1 MIRPTPRQQKAEFS
15 AFDNSSRFRSG
26 LKDVGS
32 ALVDIGRTVETF
44 QAKTKKRKA
53 KAQTILADK
62 AEVNRLDT
70 YNEAY
75 AGYEAALN
83 SNNNDAISE
92 AYEKLEEIK
101 NRDLTSFLPPNSGGF
116 LEDQEIIAAYDN
128 NFNKSVS
135 QRMAKAA
142 FKQDEM
148 IVLNNASD
156 SAQDHIAR
164 ETEFGLANF
173 GVGSSIEDFNSQY
186 NAASFLDGA
195 TSEKTGIEGE
205 PHETLT
211 GVVKTP
217 TINTIV
223 NDIAFTV
230 SEADRKEKVKVFKD
244 LVKRT
249 PHLNWAPKEIQKV
262 LDSVTQSAEQ
272 RTAATDGLL
281 QRAEALIPRAELA
294 LSSSMPDRKLVNQ
307 YYVDLN
313 DHYQQLSS
321 VLPPDNAKLERI
333 QSTVNLAGLYV
344 EGKDAEGNPGKT
356 LVQMMNEHRLA
367 NPGLNASQAI
377 EEFLIVLETPKETP
391 ENPDPE
397 KQLLYLD
404 SSSLSKLKNSLDN
417 TETDVIKAANSGS
430 ADYLQYIVPGFRAKM
445 IAASTDPAKR
455 LELEGEFFEYRKENP
470 SVFGKPAP
478 SQFFIP
484 VADKFPDTLDSA
496 TLMGRYKR
504 ELGQNSLSSLN
515 YYASSKLTNANATA
529 NEAAYY
535 FTVWAGTNT
544 FIQQGL
550 SPDQA
555 QVAFGNSD
563 VFQLL
568 QNAENATAENIDFA
582 EDIIRNDDSA
592 LGRAYKSMIT
602 VNPAV
607 AESLKLMVVGLV
619 QESTAD
625 SYRGKRNKVEEAEK
639 GRILNNIGYVDTSH
653 SSGSVFVPPS
663 IMQKFSDAGQVG
675 VNLLGGDSFRSSFT
689 NKVHPERASLVYQ
702 ASVYAAIAEK
712 YGERLD
718 QASEL
723 ENIAQMYKPQPA
735 DDGSPDVY
743 EDYADFLSNDGYMSE
758 DLYFREKT
766 IPFMRAFARGG
777 MNNTVTVEGE
787 EKPRMM
793 LNLPTSELHNGQI
806 EQRIYLTPHTMSGGV
821 TKVGLDNGELV
832 YITLPEVEA
841 YMGRYVESYT
851 NPLDVALGFEEDL
864 SYGLGRTNSIIRS
877 VVNLSY
883 ESQDLD
889 RGGKKTLTELA
900 IESPVVL
907 AEEIVK
913 GAVKVAKEVKP
924 DPKNFM
930 PPGVRI
936 REN

>member
-1 MIRPTPRQQKAEFS
+1 MIKPTPRQQKAEFS
-15 AFDNSSRFRSG
+15 AFDNSSQFRSG
-26 LKDVGS
+26 LKDVGN
-32 ALVDIGRTVETF
+32 ALADIGRSVETF
-44 QAKTKKRKA
+44 QAKSKKRKV

-62 AEVNRLDT
+62 AEVSRLDEF
-70 YNEAY
+70 NKAY
-75 AGYEAALN
+75 AGYKSALA
-83 SNNNDAISE
+83 SSDNDAISE
-92 AYEKLEEIK
+92 AYEKVEEIK
-101 NRDLTSFLPPNSGGF
+101 NRDFTSFLPKDSGGS
-116 LEDQEIIAAYDN
+116 LEDSEVIAAYDN

-135 QRMAKAA
+135 QRMAEAA
-142 FKQDEM
+142 LEQAEM

-156 SAQDHIAR
+156 SAQDHVSG

-173 GVGSSIEDFNSQY
+173 GVGSSIEDFKSHY
-186 NAASFLDGA
+186 NAPSFLDGS
-195 TSEKTGIEGE
+195 TSEKTGIDGE
-205 PHETLT
+205 PYETLT

-223 NDIAFTV
+223 SDIAFTV
-230 SEADRKEKVKVFKD
+230 SEADRKEKVEVFKD

-262 LDSVTQSAEQ
+262 LDAVTQSAEQ

-281 QRAEALIPRAELA
+281 QRAEAIIPRAELA

-307 YYVDLN
+307 YFVDLN
-313 DHYQQLSS
+313 DHYEKLSL

-333 QSTVNLAGLYV
+333 QSTRNLAGLYV

-356 LVQMMNEHRLA
+356 LVQMMNEYRLA
-367 NPGLNASQAI
+367 NPGLNTSQAI
-377 EEFLIVLETPKETP
+377 EEFLVVLETPKATP
-391 ENPDPE
+391 KNPDPE

-404 SSSLSKLKNSLDN
+404 SSSLSKLKNSLAN
-417 TETDVIKAANSGS
+417 TETDVLEAANSGS

-445 IAASTDPAKR
+445 IAASTNPAKR
-455 LELEGEFFEYRKENP
+455 LELEGEYFKYRAENP

-484 VADKFPDTLDSA
+484 VADKFPDTLDST
-496 TLMGRYKR
+496 TLMERYKR
-504 ELGQNSLSSLN
+504 ELAQNSLSSLN
-515 YYASSKLTNANATA
+515 YYASSKLTNANVTA

-550 SPDQA
+550 SSDQA

-563 VFQLL
+563 MFQLL

-607 AESLKLMVVGLV
+607 AESLRLMVVGLS
-619 QESTAD
+619 QGSNAD
-625 SYRGKRNKVEEAEK
+625 SYSGKQDKIEEAER
-639 GRILNNIGYVDTSH
+639 GRILNNIGYIDTSN

-663 IMQKFSDAGQVG
+663 IMQQFSDPGQVG
-675 VNLLGGDSFRSSFT
+675 LNLLGGDAIRSAWQ
-689 NKVHPERASLVYQ
+689 NKVHPERVSLVYQ
-702 ASVYAAIAEK
+702 AAVYAAIAEK
-712 YGERLD
+712 YGENLD

-735 DDGSPDVY
+735 DDGSLDVY
-743 EDYADFLSNDGYMSE
+743 ESYADFLSNDGYMSE

-766 IPFMRAFARGG
+766 MPFIRAFARGA
-777 MNNTVTVEGE
+777 MNNTMTVEGE

-793 LNLPTSELHNGQI
+793 LNLPTNELHNGQV

-841 YMGRYVESYT
+841 YVAEYVKRYTS
-851 NPLDVALGFEEDL
+851 PLAVTFGYEEDL

-877 VVNLSY
+877 MSNIAYQSKPRATRSDERASL
-883 ESQDLD
+883 Q
-889 RGGKKTLTELA
+889 LA
-900 IESPVVL
+900 
-907 AEEIVK
+907 
-913 GAVKVAKEVKP
+913 
-924 DPKNFM
+924 
-930 PPGVRI
+930 
-936 REN
+936 RENAKIYERNQEIIDQDSQPVELIIGDQQVD